1 MRYIVDLIARYQSAW
16 GFVSGTLAGE
26 AEGLANA
33 GIFKAGIA
41 FNEAKWKGRN
51 GNEAKYDAVVYA
63 PTDWTWAEMVMKNEF
78 FVRQSEGKQYRRVCS
93 ASSYEI
99 QEDEEYHG
107 NGDRRRQ

>member
-51 GNEAKYDAVVYA
+51 GNEAKYD
-63 PTDWTWAEMVMKNEF
+63 
-78 FVRQSEGKQYRRVCS
+78 
-93 ASSYEI
+93 
-99 QEDEEYHG
+99 
-107 NGDRRRQ
+107 